1 MTTPATCKSCRKPI
15 RWVRMNGTRS
25 MPVDALPAADGNV
38 LVLADGKAR
47 VLRADERGRYEGTLY
62 KSHFATCPHAA
73 QLRRRR

>member
-1 MTTPATCKSCRKPI
+1 VSSPSTCKSCRASI
-15 RWVRMNGTRS
+15 RWVRMSGVRP

-47 VLRADERGRYEGTLY
+47 VLKAEERGRYVGTLY

-73 QLRRRR
+73 GHRRGR